1 MSNILGDPS
10 LASPLIDRGSNSLI
24 SGSGGGNLN
33 NGLTLNGNGMIS
45 SPQSLQMV
53 PTSSSQLQQN
63 SPMNLNMNM
72 NMALGGLNMN
82 MNLNG
87 TNIRLF

>member
-10 LASPLIDRGSNSLI
+10 LSSPLIDRGSNSLI
-24 SGSGGGNLN
+24 SGNM
-33 NGLTLNGNGMIS
+33 NGLGLNGNGVIS

-53 PTSSSQLQQN
+53 PTSSSQLQQQQQQN

-72 NMALGGLNMN
+72 ALSGLN

-87 TNIRLF
+87 MSFLSLHE

>member
-10 LASPLIDRGSNSLI
+10 LSSPLIDRGSNSLI
-24 SGSGGGNLN
+24 SGNM
-33 NGLTLNGNGMIS
+33 NGLGLNGNGVIS

-53 PTSSSQLQQN
+53 PTSSSLQQHQQN

-72 NMALGGLNMN
+72 ALGGLNMN
-82 MNLNG
+82 LNG
-87 TNIRLF
+87 MIF